1 MTERRAVD
9 CIREVVQQAGMT
21 DIKYKE
27 GMMSEFSDFSCDQC
41 RRQEP
46 IASRTVAR
54 KLIGDMTNITRGGSR
69 LDQAAPGVLVAG
81 LSGQPSTEELAVL
94 EERMNS
100 HQAEYR
106 TDIARLAED
115 MVKRVAEAAKRE
127 TRMLLAVAGL
137 ISFGVVILGIL
148 IRWPG

>member
-1 MTERRAVD
+1 
-9 CIREVVQQAGMT
+9 
-21 DIKYKE
+21 
-27 GMMSEFSDFSCDQC
+27 
-41 RRQEP
+41 
-46 IASRTVAR
+46 
-54 KLIGDMTNITRGGSR
+54 
-69 LDQAAPGVLVAG
+69 
-81 LSGQPSTEELAVL
+81 
-94 EERMNS
+94 MNT

-115 MVKRVAEAAKRE
+115 NAKRDAEAAKRK